1 MKKTAKVER
10 QFSLVVGRTLAST
23 LGNQTTTSVVDPRTE
38 RQFSVSVIWEK
49 QGVNGGTA
57 YPMRVQIDAAPLS
70 PMSANIIERRLGM
83 TDTTDNYPI
92 TSTLMRR
99 IPYEKIIDASRNALI
114 EENFFS
120 VANNIPL
127 VHPLNETL
135 LSKPKKG
142 GRKFDRA
149 DSFYREIATRYME
162 AQSIGGSTARKPALY
177 IAEFIQDEVKHL
189 SDEYKSVQIRK
200 WVAEARKRGYIPP
213 VSRQQ

>member
-1 MKKTAKVER
+1 MGHMFRRSYSQSTSAGTFASHRSISKPSDVINQKSSLGPIER
-10 QFSLVVGRTLAST
+10 VMH
-23 LGNQTTTSVVDPRTE
+23 
-38 RQFSVSVIWEK
+38 
-49 QGVNGGTA
+49 A
-57 YPMRVQIDAAPLS
+57 YS
-70 PMSANIIERRLGM
+70 YPMSANIIERRLGM
-83 TDTTDNYPI
+83 TDTTNNYPI
-92 TSTLMRR
+92 NSTLMRR
-99 IPYEKIIDASRNALI
+99 IPYEKIIDASRKALI

-135 LSKPKKG
+135 LSKPKKV

-162 AQSIGGSTARKPALY
+162 AQSIGGSVARKPALY
-177 IAEFIQDEVKHL
+177 IAKYIEDEVKHL